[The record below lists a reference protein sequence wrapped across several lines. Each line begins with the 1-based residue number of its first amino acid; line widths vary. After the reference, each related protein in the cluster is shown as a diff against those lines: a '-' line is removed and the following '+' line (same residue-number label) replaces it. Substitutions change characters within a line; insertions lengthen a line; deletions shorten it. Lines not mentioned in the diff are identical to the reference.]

1 MPHPSHAP
9 GGAKRTRRSP
19 IPVLAGLA
27 IVLFATLFW
36 QRAGGHN
43 LAGDEGT
50 YVAMAASLARD
61 FDLAFTGPDRT
72 WAETHPGGPVAL
84 ILERT
89 GEGLA
94 YSKPVL
100 YPLLAAPFV
109 GLFGDWGAALVNLVA
124 LLLAG
129 VLAQAFLARL
139 GERESD
145 GDTAR
150 DTLLSFVATGIL
162 VPYVAWRMTET
173 LQVALALAGL
183 VLTLAGRA
191 AGAGEAPADPRAQRP
206 RRAEGWAVRLLAR
219 PWADL
224 LGGALLGL
232 LISLREPNALVAGVP
247 VLAALLARDLRR
259 AARVGAAIGI
269 AYVAAL
275 ALTWTLTGAVNPYK
289 APRST
294 FNAETG
300 YPAGDGSAPALARFD
315 RPDELA
321 TSSLVLTPLFDGG
334 RTAYA
339 TLYFLVGRHTGLAIF
354 LPAALFFAGLALRRP
369 SPAGAAA
376 LAGFVGLALF
386 YLVWMPANYF
396 GGETFLG
403 NRYILAAYPCLLV
416 ALPRLPS
423 RRLLLTIWMLAA
435 VVGGSALL
443 SQLRFGALDPTSQAH
458 ANAGI
463 FRFLP
468 YETTASNLDGRRDRY
483 WAGDFV
489 RFVDPF
495 ATVGEWS
502 FTVDSDR
509 PGAELEIA
517 TRFPAA
523 PMHWLA
529 VADAEPVT
537 LVIRDWRGARRYPL
551 ASFASG
557 RSGGSVVHQPA
568 APWRRHRFWWSPE
581 ERYAVR
587 MVRLSAEVEGD
598 RRASVRL
605 RYLGRNAPPEG
616 GFARE
621 VAPVALPAE
630 VTAGERTA
638 LAIRVRNTGSWSWS
652 STAALPVQLGVR
664 IVPLVAGAATA
675 SEPRFVLPR
684 AVAPGESVETT
695 VVIEWPTVPG
705 RYRVSLDL
713 VAEDLAWFADKVGA
727 PLASAEVEVRAR

>member
-1 MPHPSHAP
+1 MAFMPDPAHSPE
-9 GGAKRTRRSP
+9 RTRRSP

-27 IVLFATLFW
+27 MVLFATLFLL
-36 QRAGGHN
+36 RAEGRN
-43 LAGDEGT
+43 LLGDEGT

-61 FDLAFTGPDRT
+61 FDLAFTGSDRT

-109 GLFGDWGAALVNLVA
+109 RLFGDWGAAIANLLL
-124 LLLAG
+124 LLLALE
-129 VLAQAFLARL
+129 LARAFLERL
-139 GERESD
+139 GENHA
-145 GDTAR
+145 AR
-150 DTLLSFVATGIL
+150 DTWLTFAATGIV

-183 VLTLAGRA
+183 ALTLAGRA
-191 AGAGEAPADPRAQRP
+191 RRQPEAARGDRA
-206 RRAEGWAVRLLAR
+206 GWAERLLAR

-289 APRST
+289 APRAT

-321 TSSLVLTPLFDGG
+321 TSSLALTPLFDGG

-339 TLYFLVGRHTGLAIF
+339 TLYFFVGRHTGLAIF
-354 LPAALFFAGLALRRP
+354 LPAALFFAALALRRP
-369 SPAGAAA
+369 SAAGVAA
-376 LAGFVGLALF
+376 LAGFWGLALF

-423 RRLLLTIWMLAA
+423 RRLLLAIWMLAA

-458 ANAGI
+458 ANAGL
-463 FRFLP
+463 FRLLP
-468 YETTASNLDGRRDRY
+468 YESTASNLDGRRDRY

-495 ATVGEWS
+495 ATAEAWS
-502 FTVDSDR
+502 FTLESGL
-509 PGAELEIA
+509 PAAEVEIA
-517 TRFPAA
+517 TRFPEA
-523 PMHWLA
+523 PMHLIA
-529 VADAEPVT
+529 VADAAPAT
-537 LVIRDWRGARRYPL
+537 LVVSDWRGARRYPL
-551 ASFASG
+551 TSFAAG
-557 RSGGSVVHQPA
+557 QAGGSVVHTAA
-568 APWRRHRFWWSPE
+568 APWRRHRFWWTPE
-581 ERYAVR
+581 VGYAVR
-587 MVRLSAEVEGD
+587 LVRFSVEAPG
-598 RRASVRL
+598 RLETAPASVRV
-605 RYLGRNAPPEG
+605 RYLGRSAPPTE

-621 VAPVALPAE
+621 SAAIGLPPAVPAGSQTAVAL
-630 VTAGERTA
+630 
-638 LAIRVRNTGSWSWS
+638 RVRNTGSWTWS
-652 STAALPVQLGVR
+652 PAAVIPVQIGVR
-664 IVPLVAGAATA
+664 IDPLESGKGSA
-675 SEPRFVLPR
+675 SQPRFALPR
-684 AVAPGESVETT
+684 AVAPGESLETGVT
-695 VVIEWPTVPG
+695 IEWPTVPG
-705 RYRVSLDL
+705 RYQVRIDL
-713 VAEDLAWFADKVGA
+713 VAEDLAWFADRVGA
-727 PLASAEVEVRAR
+727 PLASGEVEVREP